1 MRGLHTFVLLSQLRE
16 HIVCERFAGR
26 DLARAGHNHSFF
38 GLIAGR
44 QCRRQLVRFRNQT
57 DMTQQHLGC
66 LEDTGRV
73 RVIRQSLL
81 YHTRRGAMNSFKHRV
96 MVADIG
102 AACRTDAALD
112 LRCFVSDDVA
122 VQIRQDKYL
131 KLASDGRIDQI
142 CGHDVDIP
150 VLRGDARIIRGNLMA
165 NPRKIA
171 IGLFHDIGF
180 GHDRHIV
187 LAVCLGVC
195 KGCAGDASGAR
206 LGGYP

>member
-1 MRGLHTFVLLSQLRE
+1 
-16 HIVCERFAGR
+16 
-26 DLARAGHNHSFF
+26 
-38 GLIAGR
+38 
-44 QCRRQLVRFRNQT
+44 
-57 DMTQQHLGC
+57 MTQQHLGC

-73 RVIRQSLL
+73 RVIRQPLL

-102 AACRTDAALD
+102 AACRTDAALN

-142 CGHDVDIP
+142 RGHDVDIP
-150 VLRGDARIIRGNLMA
+150 VLRGDSRIIRGNLMA
-165 NPRKIA
+165 DPRKIA
-171 IGLFHDIGF
+171 IGLFHNIGF

-187 LAVCLGVC
+187 LAVCLGVF
-195 KGCAGDASGAR
+195 KGCASDASGAR
-206 LGGYP
+206 LGGYLKIHGKHARNFHTAAAQDVFSLSVFPIEHPVDPLCRNRNRSDIGI